1 MKIPWQDWDVLIL
14 IGRMQDSFEINGR
27 MWKENSKLVISFEMR
42 IVAAIDELM
51 LHQDKS
57 GNNNTKTLL
66 KSVKYNKKLMF

>member
-1 MKIPWQDWDVLIL
+1 MKIPWQDWDVLFL

-57 GNNNTKTLL
+57 GNNNTKRTLM
-66 KSVKYNKKLMF
+66 KSVKYN